1 MGRKIKGKKHH
12 GTKDPEKQ
20 RQVREAKVQMKINN
34 RPSGED
40 MQELPKSMRM
50 MMKARE
56 DVKLG
61 NSGPVRQRKVK
72 DPDTKHLLD
81 SSKYHTP
88 VEIKQKGMNKPL
100 KPVPVFKQN
109 PGEHKRAFYYRIDQ
123 TIQSMK
129 KRALF
134 EEKYKVDV
142 QMKPDGGTQIVD
154 REQDELEKEYEKN
167 KIEKLAKKGITVRTK
182 EEKRKLK
189 REKDKLRR
197 NKKKGNAEEEGA
209 DENFESLRDDVQF
222 GERVDAPP
230 TIKLPKFTP
239 SSKPGAKNLLL
250 HKTLNKNI
258 QKKNSTMSMAKKHSL
273 EMQRQKA
280 VELYRQMKAN
290 K

>member
-1 MGRKIKGKKHH
+1 
-12 GTKDPEKQ
+12 
-20 RQVREAKVQMKINN
+20 
-34 RPSGED
+34 
-40 MQELPKSMRM
+40 

-72 DPDTKHLLD
+72 DPDTKHLLY
-81 SSKYHTP
+81 SSKYHSP

-197 NKKKGNAEEEGA
+197 NKKKSNAEEGA

-250 HKTLNKNI
+250 HKTLNKNV

-280 VELYRQMKAN
+280 VELYRQMKA
-290 K
+290 

>member
-20 RQVREAKVQMKINN
+20 RQAREAKVQMKINN

-56 DVKLG
+56 DVKTG

-81 SSKYHTP
+81 SSKYHSP

-123 TIQSMK
+123 TIQGMK

-134 EEKYKVDV
+134 EEKY
-142 QMKPDGGTQIVD
+142 I
-154 REQDELEKEYEKN
+154 
-167 KIEKLAKKGITVRTK
+167 
-182 EEKRKLK
+182 
-189 REKDKLRR
+189 
-197 NKKKGNAEEEGA
+197 
-209 DENFESLRDDVQF
+209 
-222 GERVDAPP
+222 
-230 TIKLPKFTP
+230 
-239 SSKPGAKNLLL
+239 
-250 HKTLNKNI
+250 
-258 QKKNSTMSMAKKHSL
+258 
-273 EMQRQKA
+273 
-280 VELYRQMKAN
+280 
-290 K
+290 

>member
-1 MGRKIKGKKHH
+1 
-12 GTKDPEKQ
+12 
-20 RQVREAKVQMKINN
+20 
-34 RPSGED
+34 
-40 MQELPKSMRM
+40 
-50 MMKARE
+50 MMKARD
-56 DVKLG
+56 DVKQG
-61 NSGPVRQRKVK
+61 NIFQRQRKFK
-72 DPDTKHLLD
+72 DSDTKDLLD
-81 SSKYHTP
+81 SSKFNALQEP
-88 VEIKQKGMNKPL
+88 LQKGMDKPL
-100 KPVPVFKQN
+100 KPVPIFKQK

-197 NKKKGNAEEEGA
+197 NKKKGPSEKET

-222 GERVDAPP
+222 G
-230 TIKLPKFTP
+230 
-239 SSKPGAKNLLL
+239 
-250 HKTLNKNI
+250 
-258 QKKNSTMSMAKKHSL
+258 
-273 EMQRQKA
+273 
-280 VELYRQMKAN
+280 
-290 K
+290 

>member
-20 RQVREAKVQMKINN
+20 RQAREAKVQMKINN

-56 DVKLG
+56 DVKTG

-81 SSKYHTP
+81 SSKYHSP

-109 PGEHKRAFYYRIDQ
+109 PNEHKRAFYYRIDQ

-142 QMKPDGGTQIVD
+142 QMKADGGTQIVD

-197 NKKKGNAEEEGA
+197 NKKKGNEGA
-209 DENFESLRDDVQF
+209 DENFESLRDEVQF

-250 HKTLNKNI
+250 HKTLNKNV